1 MKDRSVIIGAGTQ
14 GQVYAS
20 YLIEAGIHI
29 IGFID
34 DNPQLIGEKVNGLP
48 VIGCYLDLYT
58 NSFKED
64 IQSVYCP
71 IGDNHIRVE
80 YLSAMQQEGY
90 NIPSFIHPSV
100 SIGPDVIL
108 GQAIYMLVGN
118 IVMPHTTLG
127 NYIMINQASTIA
139 HHVKIEDGAFMSSGV
154 NIGACIH
161 VQEKA
166 YIGMGVT
173 VMTGVQS
180 LGRNCLLGAGSVII
194 KDVPENAVMVGNPG
208 RILKY
213 QKNDNNVQCKP

>member
-1 MKDRSVIIGAGTQ
+1 MKERSIIIGAGTQ

-20 YLIEAGIHI
+20 YLIEAGINI

-34 DNPQLIGEKVNGLP
+34 DNPELIGKTVCNIP
-48 VIGCYLDLYT
+48 VLGCYKDLYT
-58 NSFKED
+58 NPFKDTIE
-64 IQSVYCP
+64 SVYCP
-71 IGDNHIRVE
+71 IGDNHIRVQ
-80 YLSAMQQEGY
+80 YLSRLENQGY

-100 SIGPDVIL
+100 SIAPDVSI
-108 GQAIYMLVGN
+108 GKAVYMLVGN
-118 IVMPHTTLG
+118 IVMPHTIIG

-139 HHVKIEDGAFMSSGV
+139 HHVRIEDGTFMSSGV

-161 VQEKA
+161 VKEKA

-180 LGRNCLLGAGSVII
+180 LGEDCLLGAGCVII
-194 KDVPENAVMVGNPG
+194 KDVPDHAVMVGNPG

-213 QKNDNNVQCKP
+213 KQSDKNVQCKP